1 MAIVM
6 PTDLGDANVWGP
18 ILDTALGTVVDRHDH
33 TTGKGVRIP
42 SAALKINADVSWSD
56 SGLSWSITDLKAVD
70 FTPSAV
76 QTALAGALFVS
87 DGTSSLTA
95 NELYWRTTSGVNV
108 KLTAGSALNVA
119 AFTGGFG
126 GDYAA
131 VGALA
136 LFDDASESYW
146 FQQQVGTGVRQYAR
160 MRSADVDLY
169 EFKAHPS
176 AGVPT
181 NRVRLASPAALAA
194 SYDITFPSALPGS
207 TLALQLTSAGILTA
221 SNTFSN
227 AVVLSSSLSVGTTL
241 GITGATTLTGLLS
254 ANGGVTTQS
263 FVMTGS
269 DTVTHPSRAI
279 SIAPAAFN
287 AISTATLLESF
298 IAGSAGGAASGG
310 TYVGYRFGT
319 SGSLIAA
326 IPLRA
331 GDRIL
336 TVTAKLVTASGAT
349 VSTTV
354 SMQNQSALSS
364 ATFTGIRSQTSS
376 GISLSGMTATIS
388 AGTTTLNA
396 GDAYSVQV
404 TCNDAANNMHLVSV
418 DITYDRP

>member
-33 TTGKGVRIP
+33 TTGKGVKIS

-119 AFTGGFG
+119 AFTGGIG
-126 GDYAA
+126 GDYSA
-131 VGALA
+131 VGALVV
-136 LFDDASESYW
+136 FDDATDSYW

-169 EFKAHPS
+169 EFKAHPT

-194 SYDITFPSALPGS
+194 SYTLTMPTALPSVGGLFTVSSAGVTSIQPVTLPTTGRRPLWIDPSAAITASFEQQFYASSFITSLSGVAQTSNSLFSIGINGQASCPL
-207 TLALQLTSAGILTA
+207 TLITGQSLTSWSLFLSKASASSVTVTA
-221 SNTFSN
+221 SLVEVTAAGASTTISTD
-227 AVVLSSSLSVGTTL
+227 SS
-241 GITGATTLTGLLS
+241 S
-254 ANGGVTTQS
+254 ANGPVNVTLSAAGTVPIVNRFYS
-263 FVMTGS
+263 IVV
-269 DTVTHPSRAI
+269 TVT
-279 SIAPAAFN
+279 
-287 AISTATLLESF
+287 
-298 IAGSAGGAASGG
+298 GGGAVSDSIR
-310 TYVGYRFGT
+310 GYGV
-319 SGSLIAA
+319 L
-326 IPLRA
+326 P
-331 GDRIL
+331 
-336 TVTAKLVTASGAT
+336 
-349 VSTTV
+349 
-354 SMQNQSALSS
+354 
-364 ATFTGIRSQTSS
+364 
-376 GISLSGMTATIS
+376 
-388 AGTTTLNA
+388 
-396 GDAYSVQV
+396 
-404 TCNDAANNMHLVSV
+404 
-418 DITYDRP
+418 